1 MTDWKKIKKV
11 YVIGI
16 KGSGV
21 VSIVQIMNDFGM
33 EISGS
38 DTKEKFFTESI
49 LKKLG
54 IKYFEKFQAKN
65 IPEDADLIIYST
77 AYNEENNEE
86 FREAKKRGLPMMSY
100 PEVLAELFNKKWG
113 IAVCGTHGK
122 TTTSAMLAETLKNC
136 GTDPGAVIGSKVAN
150 WDSSALSGQGEYFV
164 IEADEFQ
171 NKLKLYEPKAAI
183 LTSLDWDHPDTF
195 PTFADYKKAFV
206 DFVEKI
212 PKTGF
217 LVVWGDSADTLDVA
231 KNAKCEVIKYGYGE
245 DNDLR
250 IFKFEIPVSNQ
261 IPILDSQIETQSFN
275 ISYKDKVFNNFQT
288 RLIGKHNVL
297 NAAAVAA
304 VGIKLNLDVEKV
316 REGIANF
323 KGVARRFEY
332 IGQRNGALLIDDYGH
347 HPEEIKATLK
357 GAREKYPDKNIIAV
371 FHSHS
376 YSRTEAL
383 LQDFAQSFDD
393 ADKVL
398 VLDIYGSAR
407 ESSGKVS
414 SQDLVNL
421 INKYTFDKAEYVPTI
436 SEVVAFLKDK
446 IGENDLVLTIGAGN
460 VWEVAE
466 KLKEK

>member
-1 MTDWKKIKKV
+1 MNLDKIKKA

-21 VSIVQIMNDFGM
+21 VSMVQILVSRGM

-38 DTKEKFFTESI
+38 DTKEKFFTDAI
-49 LKKLG
+49 LKKIG
-54 IKYFEKFQAKN
+54 VKYHENFSAKN
-65 IPEDADLIIYST
+65 IPENSDLIIYSSV
-77 AYNEENNEE
+77 YNEENNEE

-122 TTTSAMLAETLKNC
+122 TTTSAILADVLKNC
-136 GTDPGAVIGSKVAN
+136 DVDPSAVIGSKVIG
-150 WDSSALSGQGEYFV
+150 WDGSALAGQGEYFV

-171 NKLKLYEPKAAI
+171 NKLKLYNPKAVV

-195 PTFADYKKAFV
+195 PTFAEYKKAFA

-212 PKTGF
+212 SQTGF
-217 LVVWGDSADTLDVA
+217 LVVWSGSADTLEAA
-231 KNAKCEVIKYGYGE
+231 KNVKCEVIKYGFSE
-245 DNDLR
+245 DDDVR
-250 IFKFEIPVSNQ
+250 ISNLNQMDVSDDSSAISREQ
-261 IPILDSQIETQSFN
+261 IFLVF
-275 ISYKDKVFNNFQT
+275 YKDKGLGMFRTHLV
-288 RLIGKHNVL
+288 GKHNVL
-297 NAAAVAA
+297 NIAAVVA
-304 VGIKLNLDVEKV
+304 VCTKLNLDMEKV
-316 REGIANF
+316 REAIANF
-323 KGVARRFEY
+323 QGTARRFEY
-332 IGQRNGALLIDDYGH
+332 IGERNGAILIDDYGH

-357 GAREKYPDKNIIAV
+357 GARENYPSKNIIAV
-371 FHSHS
+371 FHPHS

-407 ESSGKVS
+407 ENSGKIS
-414 SQDLVNL
+414 SADLVKL
-421 INKYTFDKAEYVPTI
+421 INKYTFGKAEYVPTI
-436 SEVVAFLKDK
+436 SEAVVFLKDK